1 VALPVWVG
9 TGLLVPMLL
18 LAPVLGPAA
27 MNRDQRAGSPDFWL
41 YEQILVMLSLVG
53 VGVGLPVALAG
64 CTKARWPEVLGGP
77 LVCPEP
83 VGGTWQLQAL
93 LARMIAVGC
102 VLPAGVKVCW
112 AAGGTLALNADE
124 LDRRDLW
131 WHMLS
136 ASTVLWALAG
146 AWGILALTAQR
157 GTRPVSPADGDGL
170 GVVGDAVLVPIYN
183 LLTLTDMQKPSPEL
197 PIAGGL
203 ARDASAVLG
212 VMMGVTLLLVLH
224 NRRRALRA
232 QV

>member
-1 VALPVWVG
+1 
-9 TGLLVPMLL
+9 
-18 LAPVLGPAA
+18 
-27 MNRDQRAGSPDFWL
+27 
-41 YEQILVMLSLVG
+41 
-53 VGVGLPVALAG
+53 
-64 CTKARWPEVLGGP
+64 
-77 LVCPEP
+77 
-83 VGGTWQLQAL
+83 
-93 LARMIAVGC
+93 MIAVGC
-102 VLPAGVKVCW
+102 VLPAGVKVYW

-203 ARDASAVLG
+203 ARTPARYSE
-212 VMMGVTLLLVLH
+212 
-224 NRRRALRA
+224 
-232 QV
+232 